1 MLTQEKVDKIVSVLP
16 HGSGINYDY
25 KIRVGGARLYV
36 SNGYDVYDICLD
48 DIGYCYDDRIVRVN
62 CTLESRTF
70 REPFIVQLYINLE
83 LLTRLSRVPGELLEF
98 HHIYRTTY
106 QLMEKHIGTHTLNNL

>member
-1 MLTQEKVDKIVSVLP
+1 MTKDINELLRWKPLINMLKDKCPLTT
-16 HGSGINYDY
+16 
-25 KIRVGGARLYV
+25 
-36 SNGYDVYDICLD
+36 SNGYDVYDIGLD

-106 QLMEKHIGTHTLNNL
+106 QLMEKHIGTQILNNL